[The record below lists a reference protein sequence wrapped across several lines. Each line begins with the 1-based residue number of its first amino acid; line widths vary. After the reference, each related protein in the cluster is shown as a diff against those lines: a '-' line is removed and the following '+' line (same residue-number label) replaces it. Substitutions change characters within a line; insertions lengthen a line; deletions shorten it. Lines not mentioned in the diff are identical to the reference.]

1 MLNDL
6 DTNRNHPILSN
17 FRGIYMIFAF
27 FLKFLTDDT
36 VKLMSK
42 NGRIHRG
49 LTMRETVGKGCENC
63 GPMILPG
70 TPNVG

>member
-1 MLNDL
+1 
-6 DTNRNHPILSN
+6 
-17 FRGIYMIFAF
+17 MIFAF